1 MERGSRQLTGVMMN
15 LLSGQKK
22 AVLRGE
28 ARLYKSGRVGE
39 SNPVWATALSR
50 EMDKSYSSTD
60 IID

>member
-1 MERGSRQLTGVMMN
+1 MN